1 MDSRTSSTRRRP
13 HPERPATTV
22 VVPTIGRRSELRQ
35 TVNAVLDCDP
45 APHEVIVVDQSP
57 QPGDLLGTDLRRRVR
72 VIPDR
77 GRGAAR
83 ARNEGARAASNELL
97 LFADDDCVPH
107 RDWVARAQEL
117 HTVHPDAILTG
128 SVLPGGE
135 IDGVPSTRNDPAP
148 IDHSGTIV
156 CAALYSGNMAVSR
169 RALLDFGGF
178 DERFPTAGGEDN
190 DLCYRWLR
198 AGRELRYEPALVV
211 VHLDWRTPEQQRE
224 VWAEYGRTQ
233 GMFYAKLLRSGD
245 LNALRFLVGDVL
257 GLARAR
263 IAGAP
268 ARSPDVP
275 ALGPALRSIVRNW
288 SRFA

>member
-1 MDSRTSSTRRRP
+1 MDNRTNPGRRP
-13 HPERPATTV
+13 PQPATTV
-22 VVPTIGRRSELRQ
+22 VVPTIGRRSQLRE
-35 TVNAVLDCDP
+35 TVEAILDCDP
-45 APHEVIVVDQSP
+45 PPDEVIVVDQSP
-57 QPGDLLGTDLRRRVR
+57 QPGRLLGADLQRRVR
-72 VIPDR
+72 VISDR
-77 GRGAAR
+77 GRGAAH
-83 ARNEGARAASNELL
+83 ARNEGARAASSKLL

-107 RDWVARAQEL
+107 RDWVGRAREL
-117 HTVHPDAILTG
+117 HAVHPHAMLTG

-135 IDGVPSTRNDPAP
+135 IDGVPSTRVDAEP

-156 CAALYSGNMAVSR
+156 WAALYTGNMAVSR

-211 VHLDWRTPEQQRE
+211 VHIDWRTPEQLRE
-224 VWAEYGRTQ
+224 VWAEYDRTQ

-245 LNALRFLVGDVL
+245 LNGLRFLVGDAL

-263 IAGAP
+263 IAGTP
-268 ARSPDVP
+268 ARTPHVL
-275 ALGPALRSIVRNW
+275 ALGRALRSIVRNW
-288 SRFA
+288 GRFG